1 MTLREFH
8 STLLKIDLVPIKE
21 QAVIDVKERILQMN
35 KTQLREGKNNKGRYI
50 EPRYSDLY
58 LKVKRKLSSYGAPNG
73 VPDLYLHGSFQGEM
87 DVIVENGQYDIISW
101 DEKNAYLTER
111 YANIFGLTKESKELI
126 TPVVTKRFI
135 ELYREQ
141 LN

>member
-8 STLLKIDLVPIKE
+8 NNLFKIDPIPIKE
-21 QAVIDVKERILQMN
+21 QAVIDVKEQILQMN

-58 LKVKRKLSSYGAPNG
+58 LKRKCKLSSYGAPNG
-73 VPDLYLHGSFQGEM
+73 VPDLYLHGDFQGEM

>member
-1 MTLREFH
+1 MLHRVLSSDDHF
-8 STLLKIDLVPIKE
+8 E
-21 QAVIDVKERILQMN
+21 QAIRDAVL
-35 KTQLREGKNNKGRYI
+35 
-50 EPRYSDLY
+50 
-58 LKVKRKLSSYGAPNG
+58 GAY
-73 VPDLYLHGSFQGEM
+73 VDGSLVVF
-87 DVIVENGQYDIISW
+87 VENGQYDIISW